1 MRKFNFNSFKKEEK
15 PQATNTPQSPQKP
28 RYSAYRTIISR
39 HEALKEKLKD
49 EPVADIKAP

>member
-15 PQATNTPQSPQKP
+15 PQMAEQKP
-28 RYSAYRTIISR
+28 RYSAYRTIISK
-39 HEALKEKLKD
+39 HEALKDKLKD